1 MMKVLN
7 KSDLNEA
14 KEILLNDGII
24 AFPTETVYGLGVT
37 YDKYDNFL
45 KLVKAKNRPD
55 DKPFTIMCTSF
66 NDVKD
71 IVEINDI
78 TQKIINK
85 FTPGPITLI
94 LKTKKEVPNYLDL
107 GTGFVGVRVP
117 KDDFV
122 LNLINEVG
130 KPLLVPSANPS
141 GLKPAKDYLEVINYF
156 DGKIDATIKGDIKSN
171 MPSTIIKIDE
181 NNIILIRQGEITLNE
196 IMEVIK

>member
-1 MMKVLN
+1 MKILN

-37 YDKYDNFL
+37 YDKYDNYL

-66 NDVKD
+66 DDVKD
-71 IVEINDI
+71 IVEINEV

-94 LKTKKEVPNYLDL
+94 LKIKKMFLIIQIQELDL
-107 GTGFVGVRVP
+107 QELEYQKMILFLDLLKKLVNHYQFP
-117 KDDFV
+117 V
-122 LNLINEVG
+122 LIHLDLN
-130 KPLLVPSANPS
+130 PL
-141 GLKPAKDYLEVINYF
+141 
-156 DGKIDATIKGDIKSN
+156 KIIQK
-171 MPSTIIKIDE
+171 
-181 NNIILIRQGEITLNE
+181 
-196 IMEVIK
+196 

>member
-94 LKTKKEVPNYLDL
+94 LKTKKDVPNYLDL

-141 GLKPAKDYLEVINYF
+141 GLTPAKDYLEVINYF
-156 DGKIDATIKGDIKSN
+156 DGKIDATITGDIKSN